1 MPNSKILIGALL
13 LTNAVAGVMWW
24 RSHSQAQYW
33 QAEARASSKQYDIAS
48 KENNLLQEAIINE
61 KGTQLKFFAL
71 NNTSLGKCI
80 SEHLENARNYCVGP
94 ERVIKGYQK
103 SLNRSGSIYKVGSLL
118 RKIKENEALEAPE
131 SSQKL
136 TDSSEIFQLLES
148 SKGEREFI
156 SHEKKRD
163 EVCSGREGAETSTQ
177 CVLYKNLQNK

>member
-13 LTNAVAGVMWW
+13 LTNAIAVGMWW

-48 KENNLLQEAIINE
+48 KENNLLQEAIVSE
-61 KGTQLKFFAL
+61 RVPSLKFFAL

-80 SEHLENARNYCVGP
+80 SEHLENAQNYCVGP

-136 TDSSEIFQLLES
+136 TDSSKISQILES
-148 SKGEREFI
+148 YQGERRFV
-156 SHEKKRD
+156 SHDNKRD
-163 EVCSGREGAETSTQ
+163 EVCGGREGAETSTQ
-177 CVLYKNLQNK
+177 CVLYENLQNK